1 LALILLLYLQQAR
14 TALKSSTKELNKI
27 KKEEAMKHTTF
38 ALSPLSRALIVGI
51 GAMASISTSAIAQE
65 ETPKEAD
72 VEKIEVTGSLGSLP
86 GQDVESVFGF
96 GKSILET
103 PRSASTISQ
112 EQMERFNVTDIDELV
127 AFAPGTFTQSFFG
140 VAGSLDVRGTPGEN
154 YFRGVKRLD
163 NPGNYPTPIGAS
175 SRIDI
180 VRGPASPIYGPSKIG
195 GYLNFNPKSARASS
209 GQYLDSPTG
218 RLSYTAGSWDKSIL
232 TAEVGGPA
240 DVGGKEMG
248 YYLYGEVEN
257 SDSYY
262 DNTQT
267 DQTILQASFN
277 IDITDNLRF
286 EFGGMY
292 HDYDGNQ
299 VAGWNRLTQELVD
312 DGTYITG
319 TALPLDTDGDGQ
331 ISHEEY
337 GAVNIGGNSFFYVPA
352 AAFTDDEATDLM
364 KLQNVGT
371 TTLSGNQVLVAP
383 DDQLGNE
390 AITLYFDTIFY
401 ADEWE
406 IRNQLFYDYYDN
418 INENAYGFSQFHESW
433 VVEDKLIFATEYE
446 KDSLLAQFQFSPSIR
461 YTDFEHGDDFTFEYF
476 NRRDLT
482 MASSPLDRRLL
493 STRSGKNYDNYDVGN
508 YLDLGIA
515 AMTDLTWDWGL
526 NLVLG
531 LRYDTI
537 DIESTSRSD
546 LLLFATGDETPV
558 YAEET
563 VDGWSWNA
571 SISYEFDFGLIPYF
585 TAAEQATLVAGQG
598 AEIGVG
604 QLNQPGSSG
613 AFDTSELIEYGVK
626 GSLLDDTLY
635 FALSAFEQERTD
647 FNTQNVVT
655 NNTTN
660 NEGIEFEL
668 RWVVNENLVVSAGYT
683 NIEVINLTAL
693 ENGNQF
699 GFLGAEDLVNLTD
712 PSLVFGGNVIGLNLI
727 GEGFANSDG
736 RKAGIPENIYT
747 LTATYDFQN
756 GYAANVSVVDV
767 EEVASGFSAAV
778 TLPAYTLVNAGLS
791 YEAEDWT
798 VNVTVKN
805 LTDERYFR
813 ANFPDLFGS
822 QIVLPELP
830 RHWNATFAYKF

>member
-1 LALILLLYLQQAR
+1 
-14 TALKSSTKELNKI
+14 
-27 KKEEAMKHTTF
+27 MKNTTF
-38 ALSPLSRALIVGI
+38 KLSPLAKAL
-51 GAMASISTSAIAQE
+51 AITTAVALSSPAFAQE
-65 ETPKEAD
+65 EKEVKEKD
-72 VEKIEVTGSLGSLP
+72 VEKIQVTGSLGSLP

-112 EQMERFNVTDIDELV
+112 EQMERFNVSDIDELV

-140 VAGSLDVRGTPGEN
+140 VAGSLDVRGTPGET

-195 GYLNFNPKSARASS
+195 GYLNFNPKSARASG
-209 GQYLDSPTG
+209 GQYLDAPTG
-218 RLSYTAGSWDKSIL
+218 ALSYTTGSWDKSIL

-240 DVGGKEMG
+240 SVAGKEMG
-248 YYLYGEVEN
+248 YYIYGELEN

-267 DQTILQASFN
+267 DQTVLQASFN

-319 TALPLDTDGDGQ
+319 TAQPLDTDGDGQ

-337 GAVNIGGNSFFYVPA
+337 GAVNIAGESFFYVPA
-352 AAFTDDEATDLM
+352 SSFTDDEATALM
-364 KLQNVGT
+364 QLQNVGT

-390 AITLYFDTIFY
+390 AITLYFDTIY
-401 ADEWE
+401 YTDNWE
-406 IRNQLFYDYYDN
+406 IRNQFFYDAYDN
-418 INENAYGFSQFHESW
+418 INENAYGFSQFHDSW

-446 KDSLLAQFQFSPSIR
+446 NDGLLAQFQFSPSVR
-461 YTDFEHGDDFTFEYF
+461 YTDFKHGDDFTYEYF

-482 MASSPLDRRLL
+482 MPSSALDRRLL
-493 STRSGKNYDNYDVGN
+493 STRSGKNFDNYDVGN
-508 YLDLGIA
+508 YLDLGVA

-537 DIESTSRSD
+537 DIESTSRTD
-546 LLLFATGDETPV
+546 LLLGATGEETPV

-571 SISYEFDFGLIPYF
+571 SISYEFEFGLIPYI

-604 QLNQPGSSG
+604 QLGDGS
-613 AFDTSELIEYGVK
+613 AFDTSELIEFGIK
-626 GSLLDDTLY
+626 GSLLEDTLY
-635 FALSAFEQERTD
+635 FALSSFEQERTD
-647 FNTQNVVT
+647 FNAQNTVT

-660 NEGIEFEL
+660 NKGTEFEL
-668 RWVVNENLVVSAGYT
+668 RWVVNDNLVVSAGYT
-683 NIEVINLTAL
+683 NIKVINLTAL

-699 GFLGAEDLVNLTD
+699 GFLGAEDLVNLED
-712 PSLVFGGNVIGLNLI
+712 PSLIFGGNVIGLNLI
-727 GEGFANSDG
+727 GEGFNNTDG

-756 GYAANVSVVDV
+756 VYAANVSIVDV

-791 YEAEDWT
+791 YQAEDWAF
-798 VNVTVKN
+798 NLTVKN

-813 ANFPDLFGS
+813 SNFPDLFGS

-830 RHWNATFAYKF
+830 RHFNAKFTYSF

>member
-1 LALILLLYLQQAR
+1 
-14 TALKSSTKELNKI
+14 
-27 KKEEAMKHTTF
+27 MKNTTF
-38 ALSPLSRALIVGI
+38 KLSPLAKALTIST
-51 GAMASISTSAIAQE
+51 AMALSTQAFAQE
-65 ETPKEAD
+65 ESKVKEKD

-112 EQMERFNVTDIDELV
+112 EQMERFNVSDIDELV

-140 VAGSLDVRGTPGEN
+140 VAGSLDVRGTPGET

-209 GQYLDSPTG
+209 GQYLESPTG
-218 RLSYTAGSWDKSIL
+218 AMSYTTGSWDKSIL

-240 DVGGKEMG
+240 SIGGKEMG
-248 YYLYGEVEN
+248 YYIYGELEN

-262 DNTQT
+262 DNTAT
-267 DQTILQASFN
+267 DQTVLQASFN

-292 HDYDGNQ
+292 HDYEGNQ
-299 VAGWNRLTQELVD
+299 VAGWNRLTQDLVD
-312 DGTYITG
+312 NGTYITG
-319 TALPLDTDGDGQ
+319 TAKPLDTDGDGQ

-337 GAVNIGGNSFFYVPA
+337 AAVNIGGESGFYVPA
-352 AAFTDDEATDLM
+352 SSFTDSEATDLM
-364 KLQNVGT
+364 QLENVGT
-371 TTLSGNQVLVAP
+371 ATLAGNQVLVAP
-383 DDQLGNE
+383 DDQLANE
-390 AITLYFDTIFY
+390 AITLYFDTIYFS
-401 ADEWE
+401 DNWE
-406 IRNQLFYDYYDN
+406 IRNQFFYDSYDN
-418 INENAYGFSQFHESW
+418 INENAYGFSQFHDSW
-433 VVEDKLIFATEYE
+433 VVEDKLIFATEVE
-446 KDSLLAQFQFSPSIR
+446 KGSLFAQFQFSPSIR
-461 YTDFEHGDDFTFEYF
+461 YTDFLHGDDFTYEYF

-482 MASSPLDRRLL
+482 MPSSALDRRLL
-493 STRSGKNYDNYDVGN
+493 STRSGKNFDNYDDGN

-526 NLVLG
+526 NIVLG

-537 DIESTSRSD
+537 DIESTSRTD
-546 LLLFATGDETPV
+546 LLLGATGDETPI

-563 VDGWSWNA
+563 VDGWSWNT
-571 SISYEFDFGLIPYF
+571 SISYEFEFGLIPYV
-585 TAAEQATLVAGQG
+585 TLAEQATLVAGQG
-598 AEIGVG
+598 SEIGVG
-604 QLNQPGSSG
+604 QLNQPGGSG
-613 AFDTSELIEYGVK
+613 AFDTSDLIEYGIK

-635 FALSAFEQERTD
+635 FALSSFEQERTD
-647 FNTQNVVT
+647 FNTQNTVT

-660 NEGIEFEL
+660 NKGTEFEL

-683 NIEVINLTAL
+683 NIKVINLTAR

-699 GFLGAEDLVNLTD
+699 GFLGAEDLVNLSD

-727 GEGFANSDG
+727 GDGFANTDA

-767 EEVASGFSAAV
+767 EEVASGFSASV
-778 TLPAYTLVNAGLS
+778 MLPAYTLVNAGLS
-791 YEAEDWT
+791 YQAEDWS
-798 VNVTVKN
+798 VNLTVKN

-813 ANFPDLFGS
+813 SNFPDLFGS
-822 QIVLPELP
+822 QIILPELP
-830 RHWNATFAYKF
+830 RHWNAKFSYKF

>member
-1 LALILLLYLQQAR
+1 MTNTPFKLTPLARAL
-14 TALKSSTKELNKI
+14 TAGIALSAS
-27 KKEEAMKHTTF
+27 TF
-38 ALSPLSRALIVGI
+38 A
-51 GAMASISTSAIAQE
+51 IAE
-65 ETPKEAD
+65 ELVSVPDDAD
-72 VEKIEVTGSLGSLP
+72 VEKIEIKGSLGSLP

-112 EQMERFNVTDIDELV
+112 EQMERFNVSDIDELV

-209 GQYLDSPTG
+209 GQYLDEPTG
-218 RLSYTAGSWDKSIL
+218 AMSYTTGSWDKSVL

-240 DVGGKEMG
+240 TVGDKELG

-257 SDSYY
+257 SGSYY
-262 DNTQT
+262 DNSAT
-267 DQTILQASFN
+267 DQSVIQASFN
-277 IDITDNLRF
+277 IDASDSLRF

-299 VAGWNRLTQELVD
+299 IAGWNRLTQDLVD

-319 TALPLDTDGDGQ
+319 TAQPLDTDGDGV

-337 GAVNIGGNSFFYVPA
+337 GAVNIGGASYFYGDPSDFVDSEV
-352 AAFTDDEATDLM
+352 TELM
-364 KLQNVGT
+364 SLENVGT
-371 TTLSGNQVLVAP
+371 ATLSGNQVLVAP
-383 DDQLGNE
+383 EDQLVNE

-401 ADEWE
+401 TDNWE
-406 IRNQLFYDYYDN
+406 IKNQLFYDAYDN
-418 INENAYGFSQFHESW
+418 LNENAYGFSQFHDSW

-461 YTDFEHGDDFTFEYF
+461 YTDFTHGDDYTFEYF

-482 MASSPLDRRLL
+482 MASSALDKRLL
-493 STRSGKNYDNYDVGN
+493 STRSGKNFDNYDVGN
-508 YLDLGIA
+508 YLDLGFG

-526 NLVLG
+526 NVVLG

-537 DIESTSRSD
+537 DIESTSRTD
-546 LLLFATGDETPV
+546 LLLGASGDETPV
-558 YAEET
+558 YAEDT
-563 VDGWSWNA
+563 VDGWSWNT
-571 SISYEFDFGLIPYF
+571 SISFDTEWGLIPYV

-598 AEIGVG
+598 AEIGVAQVTSG
-604 QLNQPGSSG
+604 G
-613 AFDTSELIEYGVK
+613 AFDTSELLEFGIK

-635 FALSAFEQERTD
+635 FALSSFEQERTD
-647 FNTQNVVT
+647 FNAQNAIT

-660 NEGIEFEL
+660 NKGTEFEL
-668 RWVVNENLVVSAGYT
+668 RWVVNENLLVSAGYT
-683 NIEVINLTAL
+683 NIKVVNLTAL
-693 ENGNQF
+693 EGGSQF
-699 GFLGAEDLVNLTD
+699 GFLGAEDLINLSD
-712 PSLVFGGNVIGLNLI
+712 PSLIFGGNVIGNNAV
-727 GEGFANSDG
+727 GADTNNTDAQ
-736 RKAGIPENIYT
+736 KAGIPENIFT
-747 LTATYDFQN
+747 VTATYDFQN

-767 EEVASGFSAAV
+767 EEVASGFSNSV
-778 TLPAYTLVNAGLS
+778 MLPAYTLVNAGFS
-791 YEAEDWT
+791 YQSDDWS

-813 ANFPDLFGS
+813 SNFPDLFGS

-830 RHWNATFAYKF
+830 RHWSAKFAYKF

>member
-1 LALILLLYLQQAR
+1 
-14 TALKSSTKELNKI
+14 
-27 KKEEAMKHTTF
+27 MKHTMFKLSPLRRAF
-38 ALSPLSRALIVGI
+38 ALSAVMSV
-51 GAMASISTSAIAQE
+51 STTAIAQE
-65 ETPKEAD
+65 GSTLPSEAE
-72 VEKIEVTGSLGSLP
+72 VEKIEVKGSLGSLP

-112 EQMERFNVTDIDELV
+112 EQMERFNVSDIDELV

-140 VAGSLDVRGTPGEN
+140 VAGSLDVRGTPGET

-209 GQYLDSPTG
+209 GQYLDEPKG
-218 RLSYTAGSWDKSIL
+218 AMSYTTGSWEKSIL

-240 DVGGKEMG
+240 TIGGKEMG
-248 YYLYGEVEN
+248 YYLYGELEN
-257 SDSYY
+257 SGSYY
-262 DNTQT
+262 DNTAT
-267 DQTILQASFN
+267 DQTVLQASFN
-277 IDITDNLRF
+277 IDITDNLRL

-292 HDYDGNQ
+292 HDFDGNQ
-299 VAGWNRLTQELVD
+299 VAGWNRLTQDLVD
-312 DGTYITG
+312 TGTYITG

-337 GAVNIGGNSFFYVPA
+337 GAVNIAGNSFFYVPA
-352 AAFTDDEATDLM
+352 SSFTDDEATDLM
-364 KLQNVGT
+364 KLQNVGS
-371 TTLSGNQVLVAP
+371 TTLKGNQVLVAP
-383 DDQLGNE
+383 DDQLANE
-390 AITLYFDTIFY
+390 AITLYFDTIYFS
-401 ADEWE
+401 DNWE
-406 IRNQLFYDYYDN
+406 IRNQFFYDAYDN
-418 INENAYGFSQFHESW
+418 INENAYGFSQFHDSW

-446 KDSLLAQFQFSPSIR
+446 NDSLLAQFQFSPSIR

-482 MASSPLDRRLL
+482 MPSSALDKRLL
-493 STRSGKNYDNYDVGN
+493 STRSGKNFDNYDVGN
-508 YLDLGIA
+508 YLDVGIA
-515 AMTDLTWDWGL
+515 AMTDLTWEWGL

-531 LRYDTI
+531 ARYDTI
-537 DIESTSRSD
+537 DIESTSRTD
-546 LLLFATGDETPV
+546 LLLFAAGDETPE

-571 SISYEFDFGLIPYF
+571 SISYEFEFGLIPYF

-604 QLNQPGSSG
+604 QLNQPGGSG

-647 FNTQNVVT
+647 FNTQNTVT

-660 NEGIEFEL
+660 NKGTEFEL
-668 RWVVNENLVVSAGYT
+668 RWVVNENLVMSAGYT
-683 NIEVINLTAL
+683 NIEVINLTAK

-727 GEGFANSDG
+727 GEGFANTDG

-767 EEVASGFSAAV
+767 DEVASGFSASV
-778 TLPAYTLVNAGLS
+778 ILPSYTLVNAGIS
-791 YEAEDWT
+791 YQTEDWS

-813 ANFPDLFGS
+813 SNFPDLFGS
-822 QIVLPELP
+822 QIILPELP
-830 RHWNATFAYKF
+830 RHWNAKFAYRF

>member
-1 LALILLLYLQQAR
+1 
-14 TALKSSTKELNKI
+14 
-27 KKEEAMKHTTF
+27 MKHTTF
-38 ALSPLSRALIVGI
+38 KLSPLSRALALSAVMSMS
-51 GAMASISTSAIAQE
+51 ANAIAQE
-65 ETPKEAD
+65 DSPPLNEAD
-72 VEKIEVTGSLGSLP
+72 VEKIEVKGSLGSLP

-112 EQMERFNVTDIDELV
+112 EQMERFNVSDIDELV

-140 VAGSLDVRGTPGEN
+140 VAGSLDVRGTPGET

-209 GQYLDSPTG
+209 GQYLDKPEG
-218 RLSYTAGSWDKSIL
+218 AMSYTTGSWEKSIL

-240 DVGGKEMG
+240 SIGGKEMG
-248 YYLYGEVEN
+248 YYLYGELEN
-257 SDSYY
+257 SGSYY
-262 DNTQT
+262 DNTAT
-267 DQTILQASFN
+267 DQTVLQASFSV
-277 IDITDNLRF
+277 DITDNLRL

-292 HDYDGNQ
+292 HDFDGNQ
-299 VAGWNRLTQELVD
+299 VAGWSRLTQDLVD
-312 DGTYITG
+312 TGTYITG

-337 GAVNIGGNSFFYVPA
+337 GAVNIAGNSFFYVPA
-352 AAFTDDEATDLM
+352 SAFTDDEATDLM
-364 KLQNVGT
+364 KLQNVGS
-371 TTLSGNQVLVAP
+371 TTLQGNQVLVAP
-383 DDQLGNE
+383 DDQLANE
-390 AITLYFDTIFY
+390 AITLYFDTIYFS
-401 ADEWE
+401 DNWE
-406 IRNQLFYDYYDN
+406 IRNQFFYDAYEN
-418 INENAYGFSQFHESW
+418 INENAYGFSQFHDSW
-433 VVEDKLIFATEYE
+433 VIEDKLIFATEYE
-446 KDSLLAQFQFSPSIR
+446 NDSLLAQFQFSPSIR

-482 MASSPLDRRLL
+482 MPSSALDKRLL
-493 STRSGKNYDNYDVGN
+493 STRSGKNFDNYDVGN

-515 AMTDLTWDWGL
+515 AMTDLTWEWGL

-531 LRYDTI
+531 ARYDTI
-537 DIESTSRSD
+537 DIESTSRTD
-546 LLLFATGDETPV
+546 LLLFAAGDETPE

-571 SISYEFDFGLIPYF
+571 SISYEFEFGLIPYF

-604 QLNQPGSSG
+604 QLNQPGGSG
-613 AFDTSELIEYGVK
+613 AFDTSKLIEYGIK

-647 FNTQNVVT
+647 FNTQNTVT

-660 NEGIEFEL
+660 NKGTEFEL
-668 RWVVNENLVVSAGYT
+668 RWVVNENLVMSAGYT
-683 NIEVINLTAL
+683 NIEVINLTAKA
-693 ENGNQF
+693 NGNQF

-727 GEGFANSDG
+727 GEGFANTDG

-767 EEVASGFSAAV
+767 DEVASGFSASV
-778 TLPAYTLVNAGLS
+778 ILPSYTLVNAGVS
-791 YEAEDWT
+791 YQTEDWS

-813 ANFPDLFGS
+813 SNFPDLFGS
-822 QIVLPELP
+822 QIILPELP
-830 RHWNATFAYKF
+830 RHWNAKFAYRF

>member
-1 LALILLLYLQQAR
+1 MKNTTFTLSPLAKAIAI
-14 TALKSSTKELNKI
+14 SSV
-27 KKEEAMKHTTF
+27 F
-38 ALSPLSRALIVGI
+38 ALSANVL
-51 GAMASISTSAIAQE
+51 AQE
-65 ETPKEAD
+65 EKTKDAD
-72 VEKIEVTGSLGSLP
+72 VEKIEVKGSLGSLP

-112 EQMERFNVTDIDELV
+112 AQMERFNVTDIDELV

-140 VAGSLDVRGTPGEN
+140 VAGSLDVRGTPGET
-154 YFRGVKRLD
+154 YFRGVRRLD

-209 GQYLDSPTG
+209 GQYLETATG
-218 RLSYTAGSWDKSIL
+218 ALSYTAGSWDKSIL

-240 DVGGKEMG
+240 EVGGKEMG
-248 YYLYGEVEN
+248 YYLYGELEN

-262 DNTQT
+262 ENTQT
-267 DQTILQASFN
+267 DQTVLQASFN

-312 DGTYITG
+312 NGTYITG

-337 GAVNIGGNSFFYVPA
+337 GAVNIAGNSFFYVPA
-352 AAFTDDEATDLM
+352 SAFTDDEAGAVNIAGNSFFYVPASAFTDDEATELM
-364 KLQNVGT
+364 QLQNVGT
-371 TTLSGNQVLVAP
+371 TTLRGDQVLVAP

-390 AITLYFDTIFY
+390 AITLYFDTIY
-401 ADEWE
+401 YSDNWE
-406 IRNQLFYDYYDN
+406 IRNQFFYDAYEN
-418 INENAYGFSQFHESW
+418 INENAYGFSQFHDSW
-433 VVEDKLIFATEYE
+433 VIEDKVIFATEYE
-446 KDSLLAQFQFSPSIR
+446 NDSLLAQFQFSPSLR
-461 YTDFEHGDDFTFEYF
+461 YTDFKHGDDFTYEYF

-482 MASSPLDRRLL
+482 MPSSALDRRLL
-493 STRSGKNYDNYDVGN
+493 STRSGKNFDNYDVGN
-508 YLDLGIA
+508 YLNLGVA

-537 DIESTSRSD
+537 DIESTSRTD
-546 LLLFATGDETPV
+546 LLLGATGDETPE

-563 VDGWSWNA
+563 VNGWSWNT
-571 SISYEFDFGLIPYF
+571 SISYEFENGLIPYI
-585 TAAEQATLVAGQG
+585 TLAEQATLVAGQG

-604 QLNQPGSSG
+604 QLNQEGGSG
-613 AFDTSELIEYGVK
+613 AFDTSDLIEYGIK

-635 FALSAFEQERTD
+635 FALSSFEQERTD
-647 FNTQNVVT
+647 FNTQNTVT

-660 NEGIEFEL
+660 NKGTEFEL
-668 RWVVNENLVVSAGYT
+668 RWVVNDNLVVSAGYT
-683 NIEVINLTAL
+683 NIKVINLTAR

-727 GEGFANSDG
+727 GEGFANTDG

-756 GYAANVSVVDV
+756 GYAANVSVIDV
-767 EEVASGFSAAV
+767 EEVASGFSASV
-778 TLPAYTLVNAGLS
+778 MLPAYTLVNAGVS
-791 YEAEDWT
+791 YQAEDWT
-798 VNVTVKN
+798 FNLTVKN

-813 ANFPDLFGS
+813 SNFPDLFGS

-830 RHWNATFAYKF
+830 RHWNARFTYKF

>member
-1 LALILLLYLQQAR
+1 MKNTTFTLSPLAKAIAI
-14 TALKSSTKELNKI
+14 SS
-27 KKEEAMKHTTF
+27 AF
-38 ALSPLSRALIVGI
+38 ALSANVL
-51 GAMASISTSAIAQE
+51 AQE
-65 ETPKEAD
+65 EKSKDAD
-72 VEKIEVTGSLGSLP
+72 VEKIEVKGSLGSLP

-112 EQMERFNVTDIDELV
+112 AQMERFNVTDIDELV

-140 VAGSLDVRGTPGEN
+140 VAGSLDVRGTPGET
-154 YFRGVKRLD
+154 YFRGVRRLD

-209 GQYLDSPTG
+209 GQYLETATG
-218 RLSYTAGSWDKSIL
+218 ALSYTAGSWDKSIL

-240 DVGGKEMG
+240 EVGGKEMG
-248 YYLYGEVEN
+248 YYLYGELEN

-262 DNTQT
+262 ENTQT
-267 DQTILQASFN
+267 DQTVLQASFN

-299 VAGWNRLTQELVD
+299 VAGWNRLTQDLVD
-312 DGTYITG
+312 NGTYITG

-337 GAVNIGGNSFFYVPA
+337 GAVNIAGNSFFYVPA
-352 AAFTDDEATDLM
+352 SAFTDDEATELM
-364 KLQNVGT
+364 QLQNVGT
-371 TTLSGNQVLVAP
+371 TTLRGDQVLVAP

-390 AITLYFDTIFY
+390 AITLYFDTIY
-401 ADEWE
+401 YSDNWE
-406 IRNQLFYDYYDN
+406 IRNQFFYDAYEN
-418 INENAYGFSQFHESW
+418 INENAYGFSQFHDSW
-433 VVEDKLIFATEYE
+433 VIEDKVVFATEYE
-446 KDSLLAQFQFSPSIR
+446 NDSLLAQFQFSPSVR
-461 YTDFEHGDDFTFEYF
+461 YTDFKHGDDFTYEYF

-482 MASSPLDRRLL
+482 MPSSALDRRLL
-493 STRSGKNYDNYDVGN
+493 STRSGKNFDNYDVGN
-508 YLDLGIA
+508 YLNLGVA

-537 DIESTSRSD
+537 DIESTSRTD
-546 LLLFATGDETPV
+546 LLLGATGDETPE

-563 VDGWSWNA
+563 VNGWSWNT
-571 SISYEFDFGLIPYF
+571 SISYEFENGLIPYI
-585 TAAEQATLVAGQG
+585 TLAEQATLVAGQG

-604 QLNQPGSSG
+604 QLNQEGGSG
-613 AFDTSELIEYGVK
+613 AFDTSDLIEYGIK

-635 FALSAFEQERTD
+635 FALSSFEQERTD
-647 FNTQNVVT
+647 FNTQNTVT

-660 NEGIEFEL
+660 NKGTEFEL
-668 RWVVNENLVVSAGYT
+668 RWVVNDNLVMSAGYT
-683 NIEVINLTAL
+683 NIKVINLTAR

-727 GEGFANSDG
+727 GEGFANTDG

-756 GYAANVSVVDV
+756 GYAANVSVIDV
-767 EEVASGFSAAV
+767 EEVASGFSASV
-778 TLPAYTLVNAGLS
+778 MLPAYTLVNAGVS
-791 YEAEDWT
+791 YQAEDWT
-798 VNVTVKN
+798 FNLTVKN

-813 ANFPDLFGS
+813 SNFPDLFGS

-830 RHWNATFAYKF
+830 RHWNARFTYKF

>member
-1 LALILLLYLQQAR
+1 MKNTTFTLSPLAKAIAI
-14 TALKSSTKELNKI
+14 SSV
-27 KKEEAMKHTTF
+27 F
-38 ALSPLSRALIVGI
+38 ALSANVL
-51 GAMASISTSAIAQE
+51 AQE
-65 ETPKEAD
+65 EKTKDAD
-72 VEKIEVTGSLGSLP
+72 VEKIEVKGSLGSLP

-112 EQMERFNVTDIDELV
+112 AQMERFNVTDIDELV

-140 VAGSLDVRGTPGEN
+140 VAGSLDVRGTPGET
-154 YFRGVKRLD
+154 YFRGVRRLD

-209 GQYLDSPTG
+209 GQYLETATG
-218 RLSYTAGSWDKSIL
+218 ALSYTAGSWDKSIL

-240 DVGGKEMG
+240 EMGGKEMG
-248 YYLYGEVEN
+248 YYLYGELEN

-262 DNTQT
+262 ENTQT
-267 DQTILQASFN
+267 DQTVLQASFN

-312 DGTYITG
+312 NGTYITG

-337 GAVNIGGNSFFYVPA
+337 GAVNIAGNSFFYVPA
-352 AAFTDDEATDLM
+352 SAFTDDEATELM
-364 KLQNVGT
+364 QLQNVGT
-371 TTLSGNQVLVAP
+371 TTLRGDQVLVAP

-390 AITLYFDTIFY
+390 AITLYFDTIY
-401 ADEWE
+401 YSDNWE
-406 IRNQLFYDYYDN
+406 IRNQFFYDAYEN
-418 INENAYGFSQFHESW
+418 INENAYGFSQFHDSW
-433 VVEDKLIFATEYE
+433 VIEDKVIFATEYE
-446 KDSLLAQFQFSPSIR
+446 NDSLLAQFQFSPSLR
-461 YTDFEHGDDFTFEYF
+461 YTDFKHGDDFTYEYF

-482 MASSPLDRRLL
+482 MPSSALDRRLL
-493 STRSGKNYDNYDVGN
+493 STRSGKNFDNYDVGN
-508 YLDLGIA
+508 YLNLGVA

-537 DIESTSRSD
+537 DIESTSRTD
-546 LLLFATGDETPV
+546 LLLGATGDETPE

-563 VDGWSWNA
+563 VNGWSWNT
-571 SISYEFDFGLIPYF
+571 SISYEFENGLIPYI
-585 TAAEQATLVAGQG
+585 TLAEQATLVAGQG

-604 QLNQPGSSG
+604 QLNQEGGSG
-613 AFDTSELIEYGVK
+613 AFDTSDLIEYGIK

-635 FALSAFEQERTD
+635 FALSSFEQERTD
-647 FNTQNVVT
+647 FNTQNTVT

-660 NEGIEFEL
+660 NKGTEFEL
-668 RWVVNENLVVSAGYT
+668 RWVVNDNLVVSAGYT
-683 NIEVINLTAL
+683 NIKVINLTAR

-727 GEGFANSDG
+727 GEGFANTDG

-756 GYAANVSVVDV
+756 GYAANVSVIDV
-767 EEVASGFSAAV
+767 EEVASGFSASV
-778 TLPAYTLVNAGLS
+778 MLPAYTLVNAGVS
-791 YEAEDWT
+791 YQAEDWT
-798 VNVTVKN
+798 FNLTVKN

-813 ANFPDLFGS
+813 SNFPDLFGS

-830 RHWNATFAYKF
+830 RHWNARFTYKF

>member
-1 LALILLLYLQQAR
+1 
-14 TALKSSTKELNKI
+14 
-27 KKEEAMKHTTF
+27 MKNTTF
-38 ALSPLSRALIVGI
+38 KLSPLAKAFAMTTAVALSSQ
-51 GAMASISTSAIAQE
+51 ALAQE
-65 ETPKEAD
+65 ETEVKEKD
-72 VEKIEVTGSLGSLP
+72 VEKIQVTGSLGSLP

-112 EQMERFNVTDIDELV
+112 EQMERFNVSDIDELV

-140 VAGSLDVRGTPGEN
+140 VAGSLDVRGTPGET

-195 GYLNFNPKSARASS
+195 GYLNFNPKSARASG
-209 GQYLDSPTG
+209 GQYLDAPTG
-218 RLSYTAGSWDKSIL
+218 ALSYTTGSWDKSIL
-232 TAEVGGPA
+232 TAEVGGPTSLA
-240 DVGGKEMG
+240 GKEMG
-248 YYLYGEVEN
+248 YYIYGELEN

-267 DQTILQASFN
+267 DQTVLQASFN

-319 TALPLDTDGDGQ
+319 TAQPLDTDGDGQ

-337 GAVNIGGNSFFYVPA
+337 GAVNIAGESFFYVPA
-352 AAFTDDEATDLM
+352 SSFTDDEATALM
-364 KLQNVGT
+364 QLQNVGT

-390 AITLYFDTIFY
+390 AITLYFDTIY
-401 ADEWE
+401 YTDNWE
-406 IRNQLFYDYYDN
+406 IRNQFFYDAYDN
-418 INENAYGFSQFHESW
+418 INENAYGFSQFHDSW

-446 KDSLLAQFQFSPSIR
+446 NDGLFAQFQFSPSVR
-461 YTDFEHGDDFTFEYF
+461 YTDFEHGDDFTYEYF

-482 MASSPLDRRLL
+482 MPSSALDRRLL
-493 STRSGKNYDNYDVGN
+493 STRSGKNFDNYDVGN
-508 YLDLGIA
+508 YLDLGVA

-537 DIESTSRSD
+537 DIESTSRTD
-546 LLLFATGDETPV
+546 LLLGATGDETPV

-571 SISYEFDFGLIPYF
+571 SLSYEFEFGLIPYV

-604 QLNQPGSSG
+604 QLGDGS
-613 AFDTSELIEYGVK
+613 AFDTSELIEFGIK
-626 GSLLDDTLY
+626 GSLLEDTLY
-635 FALSAFEQERTD
+635 FALSSFEQERTD
-647 FNTQNVVT
+647 FNAQNTVT

-660 NEGIEFEL
+660 NKGTEFEL
-668 RWVVNENLVVSAGYT
+668 RWVVNDNLVVSAGYT
-683 NIEVINLTAL
+683 NIKVINLTAL

-699 GFLGAEDLVNLTD
+699 GFLGAEDLVNLED
-712 PSLVFGGNVIGLNLI
+712 PSLIFGGNVIGLNLI
-727 GEGFANSDG
+727 GEGFNNTDG

-791 YEAEDWT
+791 YQAEDWSF
-798 VNVTVKN
+798 NLTVKN

-813 ANFPDLFGS
+813 SNFPDLFGS

-830 RHWNATFAYKF
+830 RHFNAKVTYSF

>member
-1 LALILLLYLQQAR
+1 MKNTTFTLSPLAKAIAI
-14 TALKSSTKELNKI
+14 SS
-27 KKEEAMKHTTF
+27 AF
-38 ALSPLSRALIVGI
+38 ALSANVL
-51 GAMASISTSAIAQE
+51 AQE
-65 ETPKEAD
+65 EKTKDAD
-72 VEKIEVTGSLGSLP
+72 VEKIEVKGSLGSLP

-112 EQMERFNVTDIDELV
+112 AQMERFNVTDIDELV

-140 VAGSLDVRGTPGEN
+140 VAGSLDVRGTPGET
-154 YFRGVKRLD
+154 YFRGVRRLD

-209 GQYLDSPTG
+209 GQYLETATG
-218 RLSYTAGSWDKSIL
+218 ALSYTAGSWDKSIL

-240 DVGGKEMG
+240 EVGGKEMG
-248 YYLYGEVEN
+248 YYLYGELEN

-262 DNTQT
+262 ENTQT
-267 DQTILQASFN
+267 DQTVLQASFN

-299 VAGWNRLTQELVD
+299 VAGWNRLTQDLVD
-312 DGTYITG
+312 NGTYITG

-337 GAVNIGGNSFFYVPA
+337 GAVNIAGNSFFYVPA
-352 AAFTDDEATDLM
+352 SAFTDDEATELM
-364 KLQNVGT
+364 QLQNVGT
-371 TTLSGNQVLVAP
+371 TTLRGDQVLVAP

-390 AITLYFDTIFY
+390 AITLYFDTIY
-401 ADEWE
+401 YSDNWE
-406 IRNQLFYDYYDN
+406 IRNQFFYDAYEN
-418 INENAYGFSQFHESW
+418 INENAYGFSQFHDSW
-433 VVEDKLIFATEYE
+433 VIEDKVIFATEYE
-446 KDSLLAQFQFSPSIR
+446 NDSLLAQFQFSPSVR
-461 YTDFEHGDDFTFEYF
+461 YTDFKHGDDFTFEYF

-482 MASSPLDRRLL
+482 MPSSALDRRLL
-493 STRSGKNYDNYDVGN
+493 STRSGKNFDNYDVGN
-508 YLDLGIA
+508 YLNLGVA

-537 DIESTSRSD
+537 DIESTSRTD
-546 LLLFATGDETPV
+546 LLLGATGDETPE

-563 VDGWSWNA
+563 VNGWSWNT
-571 SISYEFDFGLIPYF
+571 SISYEFENGLIPYI
-585 TAAEQATLVAGQG
+585 TLAEQATLVAGQG

-604 QLNQPGSSG
+604 QLNQEDGSG
-613 AFDTSELIEYGVK
+613 AFDTSDLIEYGIK

-635 FALSAFEQERTD
+635 FALSSFEQERTD
-647 FNTQNVVT
+647 FNTQNTVT

-660 NEGIEFEL
+660 NKGTEFEL
-668 RWVVNENLVVSAGYT
+668 RWVVNDNLVMSAGYT
-683 NIEVINLTAL
+683 NIKVINLTAR

-727 GEGFANSDG
+727 GEGFANTDG

-756 GYAANVSVVDV
+756 GYAANVSVIDV
-767 EEVASGFSAAV
+767 EEVASGFSASV
-778 TLPAYTLVNAGLS
+778 MLPAYTLVNAGVS
-791 YEAEDWT
+791 YQAEDWT
-798 VNVTVKN
+798 FNLTVKN

-813 ANFPDLFGS
+813 SNFPDLFGS

-830 RHWNATFAYKF
+830 RHWNARFTYKF

>member
-1 LALILLLYLQQAR
+1 
-14 TALKSSTKELNKI
+14 
-27 KKEEAMKHTTF
+27 MKHTTF
-38 ALSPLSRALIVGI
+38 KLSPLSRALALSAVMSMS
-51 GAMASISTSAIAQE
+51 ANAIAQE
-65 ETPKEAD
+65 DSPPLNEAD
-72 VEKIEVTGSLGSLP
+72 VEKIEVKGSLGSLP

-112 EQMERFNVTDIDELV
+112 EQMERFNVSDIDELV

-140 VAGSLDVRGTPGEN
+140 VAGSLDVRGTPGET

-209 GQYLDSPTG
+209 GQYLDKPEG
-218 RLSYTAGSWDKSIL
+218 AMSYTTGSWEKSIL

-240 DVGGKEMG
+240 SIGGKEMG
-248 YYLYGEVEN
+248 YYLYGELEN
-257 SDSYY
+257 SGSYY
-262 DNTQT
+262 DNTAT
-267 DQTILQASFN
+267 DQTVLQASFN
-277 IDITDNLRF
+277 VDITDNLRL

-292 HDYDGNQ
+292 HDFDGNQ
-299 VAGWNRLTQELVD
+299 VAGWNRLTQDLVD
-312 DGTYITG
+312 TGTYITG

-337 GAVNIGGNSFFYVPA
+337 GAVNIAGNSFFYVPA
-352 AAFTDDEATDLM
+352 SAFTDDEATDLM
-364 KLQNVGT
+364 KLQNVGS
-371 TTLSGNQVLVAP
+371 TTLQGNQVLVAP
-383 DDQLGNE
+383 DDQLANE
-390 AITLYFDTIFY
+390 AITLYFDTIYFS
-401 ADEWE
+401 DNWE
-406 IRNQLFYDYYDN
+406 IRNQFFYDAYEN
-418 INENAYGFSQFHESW
+418 INENAYGFSQFHDSW
-433 VVEDKLIFATEYE
+433 VIEDKLIFATEYE
-446 KDSLLAQFQFSPSIR
+446 NDSLLAQFQFSPSIR

-482 MASSPLDRRLL
+482 MPSSALDKRLL
-493 STRSGKNYDNYDVGN
+493 STRSGKNFDNYDVGN

-515 AMTDLTWDWGL
+515 AMTDLTWEWGL

-531 LRYDTI
+531 ARYDTI
-537 DIESTSRSD
+537 DIESTSRTD
-546 LLLFATGDETPV
+546 LLLFAAGDETPE

-571 SISYEFDFGLIPYF
+571 SISYEFEFGLIPYF

-604 QLNQPGSSG
+604 QLNQPGGSG
-613 AFDTSELIEYGVK
+613 AFDTSKLIEYGIK

-647 FNTQNVVT
+647 FNTQNTVT

-660 NEGIEFEL
+660 NKGTEFEL
-668 RWVVNENLVVSAGYT
+668 RWVVNENLVMSAGYT
-683 NIEVINLTAL
+683 NIEVINLTAKA
-693 ENGNQF
+693 NGNQF

-727 GEGFANSDG
+727 GEGFANTDG

-767 EEVASGFSAAV
+767 DEVASGFSASV
-778 TLPAYTLVNAGLS
+778 ILPSYTLVNAGVS
-791 YEAEDWT
+791 YQTEDWS

-813 ANFPDLFGS
+813 SNFPDLFGS
-822 QIVLPELP
+822 QIILPELP
-830 RHWNATFAYKF
+830 RHWNAKFAYRF

>member
-1 LALILLLYLQQAR
+1 MRNTPSKITPLA
-14 TALKSSTKELNKI
+14 
-27 KKEEAMKHTTF
+27 
-38 ALSPLSRALIVGI
+38 RALAISFTLASPSIVF
-51 GAMASISTSAIAQE
+51 AQE
-65 ETPKEAD
+65 AETAPTEAE
-72 VEKIEVTGSLGSLP
+72 VEKIQVTGSLGSLP
-86 GQDVESVFGF
+86 GQDVEAVFGF

-112 EQMERFNVTDIDELV
+112 EQMERFNVSDIDELV

-140 VAGSLDVRGTPGEN
+140 VAGSLDVRGTPGET

-209 GQYLDSPTG
+209 GQYLTEPTG
-218 RLSYTAGSWDKSIL
+218 ALSYTTGSWDKSIL

-240 DVGGKEMG
+240 TIGGKELG
-248 YYLYGEVEN
+248 YYLYGELEN

-262 DNTQT
+262 ENSQT

-277 IDITDNLRF
+277 IDVTDNLRF

-299 VAGWNRLTQELVD
+299 VAGWNRLTQELID

-337 GAVNIGGNSFFYVPA
+337 GAVNIAGNSYFYVPGSS
-352 AAFTDDEATDLM
+352 FTDDEATDLM

-371 TTLSGNQVLVAP
+371 AKLSGSQVLVAP

-390 AITLYFDTIFY
+390 AITLYFDTIY
-401 ADEWE
+401 YSDNWE
-406 IRNQLFYDYYDN
+406 IRNQFFYDGYDN
-418 INENAYGFSQFHESW
+418 INENAYGFSQFHDSW
-433 VVEDKLIFATEYE
+433 VIEDKVIFATEYE
-446 KDSLLAQFQFSPSIR
+446 NDSLLAQFQFSPSVR
-461 YTDFEHGDDFTFEYF
+461 YTDFKHGDDFTYEYF

-482 MASSPLDRRLL
+482 MPSSALDRRLL
-493 STRSGKNYDNYDVGN
+493 STRSGENFDNYDVGN

-515 AMTDLTWDWGL
+515 AMTDLTWEWGL
-526 NLVLG
+526 NIVLG

-537 DIESTSRSD
+537 DIESTSRQD
-546 LLLFATGDETPV
+546 LLLPSARIEGNEGTPV

-571 SISYEFDFGLIPYF
+571 SISYETEFGLIPYV

-604 QLNQPGSSG
+604 QLNQPGGSG
-613 AFDTSELIEYGVK
+613 AFDTSELFEYGIK

-635 FALSAFEQERTD
+635 FALSSFEQERTD
-647 FNTQNVVT
+647 YNTQNTVT

-660 NEGIEFEL
+660 NKGTEFEL

-683 NIEVINLTAL
+683 NIKVINLTAL
-693 ENGNQF
+693 ENGSQF
-699 GFLGAEDLVNLTD
+699 GFLGAEDLVNLSD

-727 GEGFANSDG
+727 GEGFSNTDG

-756 GYAANVSVVDV
+756 GYAANISVVDV
-767 EEVASGFSAAV
+767 EEVASGFSASV
-778 TLPAYTLVNAGLS
+778 MLPAYTLVNAGLS
-791 YEAEDWT
+791 YETDNWGF
-798 VNVTVKN
+798 NLTVKN

-813 ANFPDLFGS
+813 SNFPDLFGS
-822 QIVLPELP
+822 QVVLPELP
-830 RHWNATFAYKF
+830 RHWNAKFSYKF

>member
-1 LALILLLYLQQAR
+1 MKNTTFTLSPLAKAIAI
-14 TALKSSTKELNKI
+14 SS
-27 KKEEAMKHTTF
+27 AF
-38 ALSPLSRALIVGI
+38 ALSANVL
-51 GAMASISTSAIAQE
+51 AQE
-65 ETPKEAD
+65 EKPKDAD
-72 VEKIEVTGSLGSLP
+72 VEKIEVKGSLGSLP

-112 EQMERFNVTDIDELV
+112 AQMERFNVTDIDELV

-140 VAGSLDVRGTPGEN
+140 VAGSLDVRGTPGET
-154 YFRGVKRLD
+154 YFRGVRRLD

-209 GQYLDSPTG
+209 GQYLETATG
-218 RLSYTAGSWDKSIL
+218 ALSYTAGSWDKSIL

-240 DVGGKEMG
+240 EVGGKEMG
-248 YYLYGEVEN
+248 YYLYGELEN

-262 DNTQT
+262 ENTQT
-267 DQTILQASFN
+267 DQTVLQASFN

-299 VAGWNRLTQELVD
+299 VAGWNRLTQDLVD
-312 DGTYITG
+312 NGTYITG

-337 GAVNIGGNSFFYVPA
+337 GAVNIAGNSFFYVPA
-352 AAFTDDEATDLM
+352 SAFTDDEATELM
-364 KLQNVGT
+364 QLQNVGT
-371 TTLSGNQVLVAP
+371 TTLRGDQVLVAP

-390 AITLYFDTIFY
+390 AITLYFDTIY
-401 ADEWE
+401 YSDNWE
-406 IRNQLFYDYYDN
+406 IRNQFFYDAYEN
-418 INENAYGFSQFHESW
+418 INENAYGFSQFHDSW
-433 VVEDKLIFATEYE
+433 VIEDKVIFATEYE
-446 KDSLLAQFQFSPSIR
+446 NDSLLAQFQFSPSVR
-461 YTDFEHGDDFTFEYF
+461 YTDFKHGDDFTYEYF

-482 MASSPLDRRLL
+482 MPSSALDRRLL
-493 STRSGKNYDNYDVGN
+493 STRSGKNFDNYDVGN
-508 YLDLGIA
+508 YLNLGVA

-537 DIESTSRSD
+537 DIESTSRTD
-546 LLLFATGDETPV
+546 LLLGATGDETPE

-563 VDGWSWNA
+563 VDGWSWNT
-571 SISYEFDFGLIPYF
+571 SISYEFENGLIPYI
-585 TAAEQATLVAGQG
+585 TLAEQATLVAGQG

-604 QLNQPGSSG
+604 QLNQEGGSG
-613 AFDTSELIEYGVK
+613 AFDTSDLIEYGIK

-635 FALSAFEQERTD
+635 FALSSFEQERTD
-647 FNTQNVVT
+647 FNTQNTVT

-660 NEGIEFEL
+660 NKGTEFEL
-668 RWVVNENLVVSAGYT
+668 RWVVNDNLVMSAGYT
-683 NIEVINLTAL
+683 NIKVINLTAR

-699 GFLGAEDLVNLTD
+699 GFLGAEGLVNLTD

-727 GEGFANSDG
+727 GEGFANTDG

-756 GYAANVSVVDV
+756 GYAANVSVIDV
-767 EEVASGFSAAV
+767 EEVASGFSASV
-778 TLPAYTLVNAGLS
+778 MLPAYTLVNAGVS
-791 YEAEDWT
+791 YQAEDWT
-798 VNVTVKN
+798 FNLTVKN

-813 ANFPDLFGS
+813 SNFPDLFGS

-830 RHWNATFAYKF
+830 RHWNARFTYKF

>member
-1 LALILLLYLQQAR
+1 
-14 TALKSSTKELNKI
+14 
-27 KKEEAMKHTTF
+27 MKNTTF
-38 ALSPLSRALIVGI
+38 KLSPLAKAFAMTTAVALSSQ
-51 GAMASISTSAIAQE
+51 AFAQE
-65 ETPKEAD
+65 ETEVKEKD
-72 VEKIEVTGSLGSLP
+72 VEKIQVTGSLGSLP

-112 EQMERFNVTDIDELV
+112 EQMERFNVSDIDELV

-140 VAGSLDVRGTPGEN
+140 VAGSLDVRGTPGET
-154 YFRGVKRLD
+154 YFRSVKRLD

-195 GYLNFNPKSARASS
+195 GYLNFNPKSARASG
-209 GQYLDSPTG
+209 GQYLDAPTG
-218 RLSYTAGSWDKSIL
+218 ALSYTTGSWDKSIL

-240 DVGGKEMG
+240 SVAGKEMG
-248 YYLYGEVEN
+248 YYIYGELEN

-267 DQTILQASFN
+267 DQTVLQASFN
-277 IDITDNLRF
+277 VDITDNLRF

-319 TALPLDTDGDGQ
+319 TAQPLDTDGDGQ

-337 GAVNIGGNSFFYVPA
+337 GAVNIAGESFFYVPA
-352 AAFTDDEATDLM
+352 SSFTDDEATALM
-364 KLQNVGT
+364 QLENVGT

-390 AITLYFDTIFY
+390 AITLYFDTIY
-401 ADEWE
+401 YTDNWE
-406 IRNQLFYDYYDN
+406 IRNQLFYDAYDN
-418 INENAYGFSQFHESW
+418 INENAYGFSQFHDSW

-446 KDSLLAQFQFSPSIR
+446 NDGLLAQFQFSPSVR
-461 YTDFEHGDDFTFEYF
+461 YTDFEHGDDFTYEYF

-482 MASSPLDRRLL
+482 MPSSALDRRLL

-508 YLDLGIA
+508 YLDLGVA
-515 AMTDLTWDWGL
+515 AMTDLAWDWGL

-531 LRYDTI
+531 VRYDTI
-537 DIESTSRSD
+537 DIESTSRQD
-546 LLLFATGDETPV
+546 LILPSARIEGNEGTPV
-558 YAEET
+558 SAEET

-571 SISYEFDFGLIPYF
+571 SISYEFEFGLIPYI

-604 QLNQPGSSG
+604 QLGDGS
-613 AFDTSELIEYGVK
+613 AFDTSELIEFGVK

-635 FALSAFEQERTD
+635 FALSSFEQERTD
-647 FNTQNVVT
+647 FNAQNTVT

-660 NEGIEFEL
+660 NKGTEFEL
-668 RWVVNENLVVSAGYT
+668 RWVVNDNLVVSAGYT
-683 NIEVINLTAL
+683 NIKVINLTAL

-699 GFLGAEDLVNLTD
+699 GFLGAEDLVNLED
-712 PSLVFGGNVIGLNLI
+712 PSLIFGGNVIGLNLI
-727 GEGFANSDG
+727 GEGFNNTDG

-791 YEAEDWT
+791 YQAEDWAF
-798 VNVTVKN
+798 NLTVKN

-813 ANFPDLFGS
+813 SNFPDLFGS

-830 RHWNATFAYKF
+830 RHFNAKFTYTF